1 MFKTYFKTIIFNV
14 PMHRLRNGFP
24 ILLLLIQLT
33 HILSQ
38 TLPETYGYV
47 Y

>member
-24 ILLLLIQLT
+24 ILLLIQLT